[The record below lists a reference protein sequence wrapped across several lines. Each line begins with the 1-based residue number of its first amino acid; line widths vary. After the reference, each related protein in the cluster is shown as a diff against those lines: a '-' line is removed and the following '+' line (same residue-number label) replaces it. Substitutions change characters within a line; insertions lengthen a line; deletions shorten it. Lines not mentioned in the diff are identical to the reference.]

1 MLDFTP
7 VRNKTMTLAE
17 LCQGLTLA
25 DLHRLTDKMVD
36 TQLALIAQAS
46 DEDVVFV
53 PEDPAANDTYAA
65 VEADVNLHW
74 TLGHVIVHITASSE
88 ESAAQAANLARGVP
102 VDTRMRYET
111 PWERVTSTAQ
121 LRQRLEE
128 SRRMRHAFLNAWPDQ
143 PDLEN
148 VYIPYPAKP
157 RPRNA
162 VMQFVNGLSHD
173 DSHLEQIQNIL
184 QQARAARTVGS
195 PSR

>member
-7 VRNKTMTLAE
+7 VRHKTMTLAE
-17 LCQGLTLA
+17 LCQGLTVA
-25 DLHRLTDKMVD
+25 DLHRLTDEMVD

-46 DEDVVFV
+46 NEDVVFV

-65 VEADVNLHW
+65 VEADVNLPW

-111 PWERVTSTAQ
+111 PWEQVKTTAQ

-184 QQARAARTVGS
+184 QQAWTARPVGS